1 MMFKPLR
8 NGADLPITINLD
20 QVVAFRQTAT
30 TSDLIDVSIIMTRP
44 EADITMKDIP
54 QGKVEELIKD
64 ILTREGEI
72 IPKHKHINSNFYKN
86 DEQWEPGEQY
96 N

>member
-20 QVVAFRQTAT
+20 QVVAFRQTEAAPG
-30 TSDLIDVSIIMTRP
+30 LIDVSIIMTRP
-44 EADITMKDIP
+44 EADITMKAIP
-54 QGKVEELIKD
+54 QEKVEELIRD

-72 IPKHKHINSNFYKN
+72 KPKPKHINSTFYKA
-86 DEQWEPGEQY
+86 DERWEPGEQY